1 MTFIARLLRFL
12 FWVVVLTWA
21 MSLLRR
27 LVSRMQAGGLG
38 EKRDID
44 LPSDSFREKLVRD
57 PVCGMHI
64 ARTLALT
71 VKQDGETVHFC
82 SPECRDKYLGNT
94 QKFAANG

>member
-27 LVSRMQAGGLG
+27 LVNRMQAGAP
-38 EKRDID
+38 RDNRNID
-44 LPSDSFREKLVRD
+44 VPNDSFSQKLVRD

-64 ARTLALT
+64 APSLALAE
-71 VKQDGETVHFC
+71 KQGGEMVYFC